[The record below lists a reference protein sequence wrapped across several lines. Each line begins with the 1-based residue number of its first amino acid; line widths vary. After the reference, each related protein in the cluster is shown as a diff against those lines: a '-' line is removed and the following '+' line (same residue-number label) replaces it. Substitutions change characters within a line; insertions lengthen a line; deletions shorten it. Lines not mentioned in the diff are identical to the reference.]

1 MYRKILIGGKKMRN
15 VTLSYKTLPPKY
27 WLLRRRM
34 YEVSKFS
41 VGKAGLVVSKKHAA
55 LKPVI
60 FSNVIFRQK

>member
-1 MYRKILIGGKKMRN
+1 MRN